1 MVLEN
6 LSPVRILN
14 LTPLENSNYMASKEL
29 NFSKGI
35 ENIIID

>member
-14 LTPLENSNYMASKEL
+14 LTPLENSNYMASKEKCNYRL
-29 NFSKGI
+29 
-35 ENIIID
+35 ENVIKWK